1 VLKLMSIGFFLDDN
15 RPGMELKREPAPET
29 VPDWQNLTWLGH
41 PVHLLLKNEHP
52 VIGAGLAGMLA

>member
-41 PVHLLLKNEHP
+41 PAHLLLKNEHP